1 MAYCANTCT
10 ISVYSLLYLGMFF
23 MEVADSG
30 SILSERKDGKGAG
43 DKENA
48 GRVTRPS

>member
-1 MAYCANTCT
+1 
-10 ISVYSLLYLGMFF
+10 
-23 MEVADSG
+23 MEAADSG

-48 GRVTRPS
+48 GRVTGPS